1 MDWALPPNYSTFG
14 IVIDQLFWIILVIT
28 GVAFL
33 LVEGG
38 ILWFCIKYRGREGA
52 RAHYTHGS
60 NRIEIIWTVIPA
72 IIIAILG
79 AYSAAV
85 WNDIKGA
92 SNRPEDAL
100 EFLVVGKQFEWNITY
115 PGPDGRLWQD
125 ENRRDD
131 PNDPYLADNFTV
143 RNQFHFPV
151 NEDITVLLEAE
162 DVIHSFFIPELRV
175 KQDAVPG
182 MTIPV
187 WFDAT
192 QTGDFEIACAELC
205 GLGHYYMMAS
215 VTVHSAADFDA
226 WQAGQATAQ

>member
-1 MDWALPPNYSTFG
+1 MDWADWALPPNYSTFG
-14 IVIDQLFWIILVIT
+14 VIIDRLFWIILVIT
-28 GVAFL
+28 GIAFV

-38 ILWFCIKYRGREGA
+38 ILWFCLKYRGREGA

-60 NRIEIIWTVIPA
+60 NRLEIIWTVIPA

-85 WNDIKGA
+85 WQDIKGS

-100 EFLVVGKQFEWNITY
+100 EFIVVAKQFEWNITY
-115 PGPDGRLWQD
+115 PGADRTLGT
-125 ENRRDD
+125 EDD
-131 PNDPYLADNFTV
+131 FTV

-151 NEDITVLLEAE
+151 NEDITVLLESE

-192 QTGDFEIACAELC
+192 QTGDFQIACAELC
-205 GLGHYYMMAS
+205 GMAHYQMSAS

-226 WQAGQATAQ
+226 WLASQAAGQ

>member
-1 MDWALPPNYSTFG
+1 VDWALPPNYSTFG
-14 IVIDQLFWIILVIT
+14 VVIDQLFWIILVIT
-28 GVAFL
+28 GIAFL

-38 ILWFCIKYRGREGA
+38 ILWFCLRYRGREGA

-60 NRIEIIWTVIPA
+60 NRLEVIWTIVPA

-85 WNDIKGA
+85 WQDIKGA

-100 EFLVVGKQFEWNITY
+100 EFRVVGKQFEWNITY
-115 PGPDGRLWQD
+115 PGAD
-125 ENRRDD
+125 RDIETED
-131 PNDPYLADNFTV
+131 DNFTV
-143 RNQFHFPV
+143 LNQFHFPV
-151 NEDITVLLEAE
+151 NEDITILLESE

-192 QTGDFEIACAELC
+192 QTGNFEIACAELC
-205 GLGHYYMMAS
+205 GLGHYYMQAS

-226 WQAGQATAQ
+226 WLAGQASAQ

>member
-14 IVIDQLFWIILVIT
+14 VVIDQLFWIILVIT
-28 GVAFL
+28 GIAFL

-60 NRIEIIWTVIPA
+60 NKVEIIWTVIPA

-85 WNDIKGA
+85 WQDIKGA
-92 SNRPEDAL
+92 SNRPADAL

-115 PGPDGRLWQD
+115 PGMDRTLGTG
-125 ENRRDD
+125 DD
-131 PNDPYLADNFTV
+131 FTV
-143 RNQFHFPV
+143 LNQFHFPV
-151 NEDITVLLEAE
+151 NEDITILLESE

-192 QTGDFEIACAELC
+192 QTGNFEIACAELC

-226 WQAGQATAQ
+226 WQASRASAAAQ

>member
-28 GVAFL
+28 GIAFL

-52 RAHYTHGS
+52 KAHYTHGS
-60 NRIEIIWTVIPA
+60 NRIEILWTVIPA
-72 IIIAILG
+72 IIIAVLG
-79 AYSAAV
+79 AYSAMV
-85 WNDIKGA
+85 WDDIKGS
-92 SNRPEDAL
+92 SNRPQDAL

-115 PGPDGRLWQD
+115 PGPDGKLWED
-125 ENRRDD
+125 RDD
-131 PNDPYLADNFTV
+131 PNDPFLADNFTV

-215 VTVHSAADFDA
+215 VTVHSAADYDA
-226 WQAGQATAQ
+226 WQANQASTAAQ

>member
-1 MDWALPPNYSTFG
+1 
-14 IVIDQLFWIILVIT
+14 V
-28 GVAFL
+28 
-33 LVEGG
+33 
-38 ILWFCIKYRGREGA
+38 
-52 RAHYTHGS
+52 
-60 NRIEIIWTVIPA
+60 EIIWTVIPA

-79 AYSAAV
+79 AYSAMV
-85 WNDIKGA
+85 WDDIKGS

-115 PGPDGRLWQD
+115 PGMDRTLGTG
-125 ENRRDD
+125 DD
-131 PNDPYLADNFTV
+131 FTV

-151 NEDITVLLEAE
+151 NEDITILLESE

>member
-14 IVIDQLFWIILVIT
+14 VVIDQLFWIILVIT
-28 GVAFL
+28 GIAFL

-38 ILWFCIKYRGREGA
+38 ILWFCLRYRGREGA

-60 NRIEIIWTVIPA
+60 NRLEVIWTIVPA

-85 WNDIKGA
+85 WQDIKGA

-100 EFLVVGKQFEWNITY
+100 EFRVVGKQFEWNITY
-115 PGPDGRLWQD
+115 PGAD
-125 ENRRDD
+125 RDIETED
-131 PNDPYLADNFTV
+131 DNFTV

-151 NEDITVLLEAE
+151 NEDITILLESE

-205 GLGHYYMMAS
+205 GLGHYYMQAS

-226 WQAGQATAQ
+226 WLAGQASAQ